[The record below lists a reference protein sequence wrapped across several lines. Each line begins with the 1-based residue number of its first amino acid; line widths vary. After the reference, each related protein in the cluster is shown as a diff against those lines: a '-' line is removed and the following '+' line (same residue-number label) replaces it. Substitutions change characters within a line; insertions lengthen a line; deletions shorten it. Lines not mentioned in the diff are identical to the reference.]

1 MGKFPNLESPM
12 SRPCPCQSKLT
23 YEKCCQPYID
33 GRRPAEAPAQLMR
46 SRFSAYALG
55 KVDYL
60 MITTCAAEREKL
72 DRLELASYCKTVK
85 CVGLKIVS
93 TQLGGKDDAEGLVT
107 FHASLQ
113 VNGKRHLHIEKS
125 RFIREEG
132 RWVYV
137 DGETN

>member
-1 MGKFPNLESPM
+1 M

-23 YEKCCQPYID
+23 YDRCCQPYID
-33 GRRPAEAPAQLMR
+33 GKKLPESPAQLMR
-46 SRFSAYALG
+46 SRFSAYSLG
-55 KVDYL
+55 KVEYL
-60 MITTCAAEREKL
+60 MTTTVAAEREKI
-72 DRLELASYCKTVK
+72 DPQELAHYCKTVK

-93 TQLGGKDDAEGLVT
+93 TERGGKDDSQGVVT

-125 RFIREEG
+125 QFAREEG

>member
-1 MGKFPNLESPM
+1 M
-12 SRPCPCQSKLT
+12 SRPCPCQSRLT
-23 YEKCCQPYID
+23 YDKCCQPYID
-33 GRRPAEAPAQLMR
+33 GKRLPEAPAQLMR
-46 SRFSAYALG
+46 SRFSAYSLG

-60 MITTCAAEREKL
+60 MTTTCSAEREKL
-72 DRLELASYCKTVK
+72 DRQELASYCRTVK

-93 TQLGGKDDAEGLVT
+93 TQQGGKDDPEGTVT

-125 RFIREEG
+125 RFVREEG

-137 DGETN
+137 DGDTN

>member
-1 MGKFPNLESPM
+1 M
-12 SRPCPCQSKLT
+12 SRPCPCQSKLA
-23 YEKCCQPYID
+23 YDKCCQPYID
-33 GRRPAEAPAQLMR
+33 GRKLPETPAQLMR

-60 MITTCAAEREKL
+60 LSTTAAEERAKL
-72 DRLELASYCKTVK
+72 DRAELAVYCRQVK
-85 CVGLKIVS
+85 CVGLKINT
-93 TQLGGKDDAEGLVT
+93 TQQGELENAEGSVT